1 VTSPAFTLSPL
12 NPADRSPL
20 YRQLAGQLAQDIRA
34 GRYRVDQALPSERTL
49 VESLGVSRVTAR
61 KAIDELV
68 AQGLVQRRHGAG
80 NFIAPRLEQTLS
92 RLTGFTEE
100 LRQRGYAPT
109 STWLARD
116 IRAASAQECQ
126 QLALS
131 PPAQVASLERLR
143 RADGVPMALEFSVL
157 PVAALPQP
165 EALEGSLYAHL
176 AATGQAP
183 VRAVQHIRA
192 LNADARTAQRLEVP
206 LATALLW
213 VTRTAYLASGQPVEH
228 TVSYCRSDY
237 YDLMLR
243 SRPEQLKLF
252 VCGARCVDE

>member
-1 VTSPAFTLSPL
+1 MTSPAFTLSPL

-20 YRQLAGQLAQDIRA
+20 YRQLASQLEQAIRA
-34 GRYRVDQALPSERTL
+34 GRHRADQALPSERML

-61 KAIDELV
+61 KAIDVLV
-68 AQGLVQRRHGAG
+68 GQGLVLRRHGAG

-109 STWLARD
+109 STWLARE
-116 IRAASAQECQ
+116 IRQAEAQECQ
-126 QLALS
+126 PLALS
-131 PPAQVASLERLR
+131 PPAQIASLERLR
-143 RADGVPMALEFSVL
+143 LADGVPMALEFSVL
-157 PVAALPQP
+157 PVAVLPQP

-176 AATGQAP
+176 AAIGQVP

-237 YDLMLR
+237 YDFVVEMPR
-243 SRPEQLKLF
+243 SP
-252 VCGARCVDE
+252 

>member
-1 VTSPAFTLSPL
+1 MTSPAFTLSPL

-20 YRQLAGQLAQDIRA
+20 YRQLASQLEQAIRT
-34 GRYRVDQALPSERTL
+34 GGYRADQPLPSERML

-61 KAIDELV
+61 KAIGQLV
-68 AQGLVQRRHGAG
+68 VQGLVLRRHGSG

-92 RLTGFTEE
+92 SLTGFTDE
-100 LRQRGYAPT
+100 LRQRGYVPT
-109 STWLARD
+109 STWLVREVRQAH
-116 IRAASAQECQ
+116 AQECQ
-126 QLALS
+126 PLALS
-131 PPAQVASLERLR
+131 PPALIASLERLR
-143 RADGVPMALEFSVL
+143 LADGVPMALEFSVL
-157 PVAALPQP
+157 PAAVLPQP

-176 AATGQAP
+176 AAIGQAP

-237 YDLMLR
+237 YDFVIEMPR
-243 SRPEQLKLF
+243 SP
-252 VCGARCVDE
+252 

>member
-1 VTSPAFTLSPL
+1 MASPSPSL
-12 NPADRSPL
+12 PRIHASDRSPL
-20 YRQLAGQLAQDIRA
+20 YRRLAGQLAQDIDA
-34 GRYRVDQALPSERTL
+34 GRYRVDQALPSERAL

-68 AQGLVQRRHGAG
+68 ARGLVQRRHGSG

-100 LRQRGYAPT
+100 LRQRGYHPA
-109 STWLARD
+109 SVWLARE
-116 IRAASAQECQ
+116 IRVADTRECQ
-126 QLALS
+126 QLVLS

-143 RADGVPMALEFSVL
+143 LADGVPMALELSVL
-157 PVAALPQP
+157 PVAVLPQP
-165 EALEGSLYAHL
+165 GALEGSLYAHL
-176 AATGQAP
+176 AVTGHAP

-192 LNADARTAQRLEVP
+192 LNADARTAQLLGVP

-213 VTRTAYLASGQPVEH
+213 VARTAYLASGQPVEH

-237 YDLMLR
+237 YDFVVEMPR
-243 SRPEQLKLF
+243 S
-252 VCGARCVDE
+252 A